1 MLSSLYLSW
10 KPNPHDDL
18 ASVLFRENGVIMGFA
33 ESSRQGSWGHCRV
46 SPWPAFLH
54 SCQVRAPPVSLFSL
68 CPLFRKP
75 ITGVRKPLQSA
86 EHRENHSEGEK
97 RCGARRKP
105 LSSRSNTRV
114 LCSLPGQRFAVIPPL
129 PKTSF
134 DVILTLNKQNGYFT
148 NTSMTNIAYKRKNKT
163 PLVNIVCLF
172 MGM

>member
-1 MLSSLYLSW
+1 MLSPISIFRFEFQILPYQTHSLRVQVHLGQMLSSLYLSW

-18 ASVLFRENGVIMGFA
+18 ASVLFRENGVIVGFA
-33 ESSRQGSWGHCRV
+33 ESSGRESWGHCRV
-46 SPWPAFLH
+46 SPWPAFPH

-86 EHRENHSEGEK
+86 EHRENHPEGEK

-114 LCSLPGQRFAVIPPL
+114 LCSLPGQGFAVISPP
-129 PKTSF
+129 
-134 DVILTLNKQNGYFT
+134 N
-148 NTSMTNIAYKRKNKT
+148 
-163 PLVNIVCLF
+163 LV
-172 MGM
+172 